1 MNTTILTN
9 HTMTATSSLNRLLS
23 SAANEVLFFT
33 KMSVVLA
40 VITLLLASAWV

>member
-9 HTMTATSSLNRLLS
+9 HTMTTTSALNRLIS

-33 KMSVVLA
+33 KLSIVLT
-40 VITLLLASAWV
+40 VTTLLLASVWV